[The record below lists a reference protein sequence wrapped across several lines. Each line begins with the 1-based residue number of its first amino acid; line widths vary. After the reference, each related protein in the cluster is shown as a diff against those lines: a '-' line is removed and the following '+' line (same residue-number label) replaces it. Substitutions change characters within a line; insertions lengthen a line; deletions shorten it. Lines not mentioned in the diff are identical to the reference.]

1 MAQPP
6 LSQGL
11 QRLETEL
18 GIRLLNRDP
27 RGLTLTDAGAALLPH
42 AHALLQ
48 AEQDLRETAQAQGS
62 GDARV
67 RLGVDPR
74 LPIGLSAVLAEVC
87 SAATPVVRI
96 TVHTAPPNSVIEAVA
111 VGRFQLGVVV
121 HPAVLG
127 VVDGG
132 PVIRLPTALLIPA
145 QMAPTGH
152 PQRLQDLL
160 RRPLAVPPREH
171 GPAAHDL
178 LIDTLHEY
186 GVTAGT
192 TIVDDERAGLALVAT
207 AQACILT
214 ADPHLAAGGV
224 ARRQVPGDVLPLR
237 VRVVWRQGP
246 SAPLSDELRLGL
258 SAALAAHASRRASR

>member
-42 AHALLQ
+42 AHTLLQ

-87 SAATPVVRI
+87 SAATSVVRI
-96 TVHTAPPNSVIEAVA
+96 TVHTAPTNSVLEAVA

-132 PVIRLPTALLIPA
+132 PVIRLPTGVSGGRAEYVNYLAPGILLA
-145 QMAPTGH
+145 
-152 PQRLQDLL
+152 
-160 RRPLAVPPREH
+160 E
-171 GPAAHDL
+171 
-178 LIDTLHEY
+178 
-186 GVTAGT
+186 
-192 TIVDDERAGLALVAT
+192 
-207 AQACILT
+207 
-214 ADPHLAAGGV
+214 
-224 ARRQVPGDVLPLR
+224 
-237 VRVVWRQGP
+237 
-246 SAPLSDELRLGL
+246 
-258 SAALAAHASRRASR
+258 